1 MKPFSSL
8 LILLALV
15 SPAWSLDVI
24 YPIGSRVGL
33 APPPGL
39 TVSKSFSGFED
50 RSNRVAVVIAA
61 LPAAAYREIEQS
73 ATSEVL
79 QKQGMTIEAR
89 EEVSYPLGKG
99 FLVRGKLEI
108 ENQPVHKWIL
118 ILSADDLTALVT
130 IQVPVA
136 AQSHYPDDAIRTALA
151 SLAVRDSI
159 PAEERLSLL
168 PFRVSELAGFKVGG
182 VMAGRAVMLTDGS
195 PQQSVPSLDT
205 HIMIAVG
212 PGGPAQAADRGRF
225 AHEVFEVPNLKNV
238 KITSSEALRIG
249 GQQGH
254 QIMASGR
261 DSATGEE
268 VKVVQW
274 LRFGGGGYL
283 HLLGAARSE
292 GWIEAYG
299 RFRRVRDGIEL
310 R

>member
-1 MKPFSSL
+1 MKPFSYL

-15 SPAWSLDVI
+15 SPAWGLDVI

-39 TVSKSFSGFED
+39 TVSQSFSGFED
-50 RSNRVAVVIAA
+50 RSNRVALVIAT

-89 EEVSYPLGKG
+89 EDITHPLGKG
-99 FLVRGKLEI
+99 FLVRGRLEI

-182 VMAGRAVMLTDGS
+182 VMAGRAVMLTDGA
-195 PQQSVPSLDT
+195 PQPSGPTLDT

-212 PGGPAQAADRGRF
+212 PGGPTQASDRGRF
-225 AHEVFEVPNLKNV
+225 AREVFEVPNLKDV

-274 LRFGGGGYL
+274 LRFGGGGDL

-292 GWIEAYG
+292 GWMEAEG
-299 RFRRVRDGIEL
+299 PFRRVRDGIEL

>member
-1 MKPFSSL
+1 MKPFSYL
-8 LILLALV
+8 LVLLALV

-50 RSNRVAVVIAA
+50 RSNRVALVIAT

-73 ATSEVL
+73 ATSEAL

-99 FLVRGKLEI
+99 FLVRGRLEI

-182 VMAGRAVMLTDGS
+182 VMAGRAVMLTDGA
-195 PQQSVPSLDT
+195 PQPSGPTLDT

-212 PGGPAQAADRGRF
+212 PGGPTQASDRGRF
-225 AHEVFEVPNLKNV
+225 AHERFHGDVGLVEHGNTHGLFD
-238 KITSSEALRIG
+238 
-249 GQQGH
+249 GH
-254 QIMASGR
+254 GKAP
-261 DSATGEE
+261 GE
-268 VKVVQW
+268 
-274 LRFGGGGYL
+274 
-283 HLLGAARSE
+283 
-292 GWIEAYG
+292 
-299 RFRRVRDGIEL
+299 D
-310 R
+310 

>member
-1 MKPFSSL
+1 MKPYSYL
-8 LILLALV
+8 LVLLALV
-15 SPAWSLDVI
+15 SPAWSLDVT
-24 YPIGSRVGL
+24 YPTGSRVGL

-39 TVSKSFSGFED
+39 TVSQSFSGFED
-50 RSNRVAVVIAA
+50 RSNRVALVIAT

-99 FLVRGKLEI
+99 FLVRGRLEI

-118 ILSADDLTALVT
+118 IMSADDLTALVT

-159 PAEERLSLL
+159 PADERLSLL

-182 VMAGRAVMLTDGS
+182 VMAGRAVMLTDGA
-195 PQQSVPSLDT
+195 PQQSAPTLDT

-212 PGGPAQAADRGRF
+212 LGGPTQASDRGRF
-225 AHEVFEVPNLKNV
+225 AHEVFEAPNLKDV

-261 DSATGEE
+261 DAATGEE